1 MVLLLSP
8 AIAGPVAS
16 MWTSH
21 LYGNDVAGSGSARS
35 SLEAVATTRTRFTT
49 TRTEDAMDSVL
60 PSAPEAMIKGLRA
73 QNGRFGNPAT
83 LKWSMPS

>member
-21 LYGNDVAGSGSARS
+21 LYGNDAGSGSARS
-35 SLEAVATTRTRFTT
+35 SMEAVCTTRTRFTT

-60 PSAPEAMIKGLRA
+60 PSAPEAMIKDLRR
-73 QNGRFGNPAT
+73 QNGRFSNPAT